1 MNYNTDP
8 DMDLMKQMKIEL
20 YVLILLTFGE
30 YGILIWTLVLTRN
43 LKTDLELDDKKVN
56 NSTTPLL
63 D

>member
-1 MNYNTDP
+1 MGYKSDP
-8 DMDLMKQMKIEL
+8 DKDLMKQMKIEL
-20 YVLILLTFGE
+20 GVLIFFTIVE

-56 NSTTPLL
+56 NSTAPLL